1 MFRAETGRATFAD
14 YDEVDYNESVTNACW
29 GTSGEVSEVSYEHL
43 GTDSSEN
50 ARLSLASE

>member
-1 MFRAETGRATFAD
+1 MFRAEMARATCAD
-14 YDEVDYNESVTNACW
+14 YHEVDYNESATNACW
-29 GTSGEVSEVSYEHL
+29 GTSGAVSEVSYEHL